1 MLKNRSLFLSTGIL
15 VMALITAM
23 TGCQK
28 APETAPDSFSST
40 YSTEE
45 GRSFSISG
53 NSDGMPG
60 GQAEYMLKINN
71 NAENWQDEYFI
82 LLVDSN
88 AVIQEISH
96 EQISLPG
103 GGKIQKPIMIKYP
116 EDYEGALGLCVMIPE
131 SGALISTL
139 SIGKKDAVA
148 SGWPDIRDYPKVS
161 R

>member
-1 MLKNRSLFLSTGIL
+1 MLKKKSLFWCSGIL
-15 VMALITAM
+15 VMALIIAI

-28 APETAPDSFSST
+28 AAETAPDTFAST

-45 GRSFSISG
+45 GRSISISG

-60 GQAEYMLKINN
+60 DQAEYILQINN
-71 NAENWQDEYFI
+71 NAENWQDEYFV

-88 AVIQEISH
+88 SVIQEISH
-96 EQISLPG
+96 EQISIPG
-103 GGKIQKPIMIKYP
+103 GGKIQKPIMIRYP
-116 EDYEGALGLCVMIPE
+116 EDYAGALGLCVMLPE
-131 SGALISTL
+131 SGTLITTL
-139 SIGKKDAVA
+139 SIGIKDAVT